1 MIKKNHLNI
10 SNYEVLSILILIAIS
25 LVSYEI
31 KYILMTLP
39 FILIVFFRYYF
50 QLTDIIIIL
59 LIIGLIALTT
69 EFYEQFRPVLTLISY
84 GILFFF
90 FLRKYGLEFSLY
102 PRLPRALNYFFLL
115 LFIALFIST
124 VFSGNKIISSIALLR
139 TIGFFLLC
147 YLFYSLIENQ
157 NTYFLI
163 IYALIAV
170 VAILGYRM
178 ILDFITLGPQFYF
191 ARVIIS
197 EAFQLSGSLGY
208 TGLTIFFISLTL
220 LAGMFFMNRFSNKT
234 KYFIITPVL
243 ILNILIIILANSRGG
258 ILAALFSIIFIIL
271 ILDKRALYLGLVTST
286 ISLLIFYLTI
296 SSFQGAIDGYLRF
309 NTVSDREIYW
319 QMGLDVIQDNP
330 LTGVGVDMFDKQ
342 FYNYASS
349 DHLALFKTGSNK
361 LGKPHPHNFFLYY
374 TAENGI
380 LGFFASIGFFL
391 VFFYLGI
398 KTIQLARVRERDK
411 YVLSIVIVGIGIGLF
426 VRTFIEIAGLLT
438 YGYITR
444 DLPFWLLFVILI
456 KIYMELSTEKFPI
469 KE

>member
-1 MIKKNHLNI
+1 
-10 SNYEVLSILILIAIS
+10 
-25 LVSYEI
+25 
-31 KYILMTLP
+31 MTLP

-220 LAGMFFMNRFSNKT
+220 LVGMFFMNRFSNKT